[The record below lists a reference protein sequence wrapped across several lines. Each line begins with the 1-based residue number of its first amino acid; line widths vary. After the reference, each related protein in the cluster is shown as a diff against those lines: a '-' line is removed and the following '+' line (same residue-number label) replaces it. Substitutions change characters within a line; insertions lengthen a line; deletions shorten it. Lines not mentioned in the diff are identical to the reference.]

1 MNFFTSMFR
10 RFRKKKKKIAVKKSD
25 IVLWMKWWSPI
36 LVQVGSSWYLRLLRS
51 EPISLIRKNQNKE
64 NEWLY
69 VLIMS
74 RTHFRVL
81 NICLNVKKLLARN
94 RRDIWS
100 LSDRNGLWLCIS
112 SCWLES
118 RCFHL
123 KKIKHV
129 LELMS
134 FSSRYIFQCLGD
146 IF

>member
-1 MNFFTSMFR
+1 
-10 RFRKKKKKIAVKKSD
+10 
-25 IVLWMKWWSPI
+25 MKWWSPI

-51 EPISLIRKNQNKE
+51 EPTSLIRKNQNKE
-64 NEWLY
+64 NEWLH

-100 LSDRNGLWLCIS
+100 LNDSNGLWLCIS
-112 SCWLES
+112 SCRFES

-129 LELMS
+129 LELNVFQQSLYFPM
-134 FSSRYIFQCLGD
+134 FERYSLIKRQTILLN
-146 IF
+146 IIPYP